1 MEMLQILEADKE
13 RILSELAKAGV
24 PEKAQPVLEKTF
36 DRMLLQYNE
45 ECDEERVRDTAK
57 YMLQTAK
64 TMIPLI
70 DAAGETKVWPGSWES
85 GGSREGMRMTVPA
98 IACLAGGILFIAGA
112 VLGLFVYAGEGR
124 NLPAL
129 MGSIPAAILGGALL
143 FLSGRFTVSGKAG
156 KRSVGSDTSDWKVEI
171 RVDPDRVWGCLR
183 ALALSM
189 DKNLREAGEMAA
201 YEKRQDAD
209 SQESFTSEET
219 ELLSEILENAYFS
232 RQEEPGSGS
241 AQEMISHIRYYLHRR
256 QIEVVDYGS
265 GKREWFELLPGGTMT
280 TLRPALVRDGTLIRK
295 GLAVAG
301 Q

>member
-36 DRMLLQYNE
+36 ARMLLQYNE
-45 ECDEERVRDTAK
+45 ECDEERARDTAK
-57 YMLQTAK
+57 YMLQSARA
-64 TMIPLI
+64 MIPLI
-70 DAAGETKVWPGSWES
+70 DAAGETH
-85 GGSREGMRMTVPA
+85 GGQGRRGTGASREGMRLSVPA
-98 IACLAGGILFIAGA
+98 IGCLAGGILFIAGA
-112 VLGLFVYAGEGR
+112 VVGLAVYAGNGL
-124 NLPAL
+124 NLAAL
-129 MGSIPAAILGGALL
+129 MGSIPAAILGGALM
-143 FLSGRFTVSGKAG
+143 FFAG
-156 KRSVGSDTSDWKVEI
+156 KFAFSGNAGKGDTGGASDWQVEI

-189 DKNLREAGEMAA
+189 DKSLREAGEMAA
-201 YEKRQDAD
+201 YEKQQISASQDSA
-209 SQESFTSEET
+209 TSAET
-219 ELLSEILENAYFS
+219 EPLSGTLENADC
-232 RQEEPGSGS
+232 RREEAAHDDS
-241 AQEMISHIRYYLHRR
+241 AQELISQVRYYLYRR

-265 GKREWFELLPGGTMT
+265 GKREWFELLPGGAMT